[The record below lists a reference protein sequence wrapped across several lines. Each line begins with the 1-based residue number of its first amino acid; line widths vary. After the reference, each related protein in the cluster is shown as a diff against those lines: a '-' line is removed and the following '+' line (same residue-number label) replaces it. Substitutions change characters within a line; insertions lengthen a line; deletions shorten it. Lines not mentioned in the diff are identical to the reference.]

1 VEGNSGDAV
10 RQRDYAVDYSKIMGY
25 GGGGLG
31 KIGYI
36 IGENCLFGFCF

>member
-25 GGGGLG
+25 GVVA
-31 KIGYI
+31 Y
-36 IGENCLFGFCF
+36 